1 MLKLAIKSSFQM
13 KINEALKHYSLVP
26 TRYQKRGKVS
36 IVGTNE
42 GTFVFTN
49 QKLNLEILNYLRSR
63 NFDYMPVYII
73 QFLT

>member
-1 MLKLAIKSSFQM
+1 M

-36 IVGTNE
+36 IVGTNK
-42 GTFVFTN
+42 GTFVFKN

-63 NFDYMPVYII
+63 NFD
-73 QFLT
+73 